1 MNADRGAHGGGAS
14 GRLPAADATTRDP
27 SRPDQAASTSAGDA
41 NRRLPDADTT
51 TRGPSRVGEGS
62 RPLPHGHV
70 MVDELDLAAELA
82 GSDAAATPAAAEYAL
97 WLGDDA
103 LILSQ
108 QLGEWIAHAPELE
121 EDVALANIALDLLGH
136 ARSLLRYAG
145 SADGRSEDDLAYFRD
160 EPDFRS
166 SWLFEQPN
174 GDFARTIARQLLA
187 SVYLFE
193 LYAALQHSTDPT
205 LAAVAAKA
213 VKEVEYHRDH
223 AEQWTLRLAGGTEE
237 SRRRMFRG
245 LADVWPYVDELFR
258 DEPLIDDLEGV
269 AVRPSSLRDGFDAR
283 LDAVLGAAELERPTG
298 PAAAGGGRRGIHF
311 PQLGRILAEMQVL
324 ARQHPGATW

>member
-1 MNADRGAHGGGAS
+1 MSENGGRVAS
-14 GRLPAADATTRDP
+14 DSERIETHDHT
-27 SRPDQAASTSAGDA
+27 
-41 NRRLPDADTT
+41 
-51 TRGPSRVGEGS
+51 
-62 RPLPHGHV
+62 HGHV
-70 MVDELDLAAELA
+70 SVDELKLAEEFIGAQA
-82 GSDAAATPAAAEYAL
+82 GGEGRAPSADVAEYAL

-108 QLGEWIAHAPELE
+108 QLGAWIARAPELE

-166 SWLFEQPN
+166 AWLFEQPN
-174 GDFARTIARQLLA
+174 GDFARTIARQLIA
-187 SVYLFE
+187 STYLFE
-193 LYAALQHSTDPT
+193 LYSALKRSKDPT

-223 AEQWTLRLAGGTEE
+223 AEQWTLRLAGGTDE
-237 SRRRMFRG
+237 SRRRMIRG
-245 LADVWPYVDELFR
+245 LADVWPYADELFR
-258 DEPLIDDLEGV
+258 DEPLVNDLDTV
-269 AVRPSSLRDGFDAR
+269 AVRPSTLRDGFDAR
-283 LDAVLGAAELERPTG
+283 IGAVFAEAGLETPSG

-311 PQLGRILAEMQVL
+311 PELGRILAEMQVL